1 MYHSPERAQQVA
13 DLLASLPACR
23 LVNRDQS
30 LYEVP
35 VRLADGRVTNLRVS
49 LPPNFPAARP
59 SLAVTQPLTHAWVD
73 GTGRLATPGLRAWA
87 PSSRLAPVVG
97 EALAALAGD
106 RASAASGLACMGS
119 SGSADGW
126 VLIGG
131 TPAAGGRATGGHSA
145 SGGAAAL
152 TRAPTLPGDF
162 PQLHAMGAGE
172 LAALAADEAKYAAFV
187 RKLAAASGVQQV
199 QAQLRKGNVDLARG
213 TLAREADL
221 SELRNQIAIIWSSEY
236 VAAKEAFDEPAAR
249 QAAVLEKVRPAALA
263 SALARRADEVE
274 AASDALLE
282 RFIAG
287 EAGGVD
293 AFVAEYVKLRTRFH
307 ERDLKRQAAEQT
319 LGERG
324 AEPRAGACGF

>member
-119 SGSADGW
+119 SGS
-126 VLIGG
+126 
-131 TPAAGGRATGGHSA
+131 AGGRATGGHSA